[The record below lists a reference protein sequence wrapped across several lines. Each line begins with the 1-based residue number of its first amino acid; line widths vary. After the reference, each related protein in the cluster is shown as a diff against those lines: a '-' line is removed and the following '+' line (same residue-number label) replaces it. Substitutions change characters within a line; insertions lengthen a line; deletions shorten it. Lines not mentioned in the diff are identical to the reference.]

1 MSELNTSKRESYKD
15 TSFLGTTNKQSEIVF
30 DYKVEESE
38 SSALESVFEE
48 LFSKVRKQFDDID
61 K

>member
-1 MSELNTSKRESYKD
+1 MSSLNTSKRESYKD
-15 TSFLGTTNKQSEIVF
+15 SSFLGTSKKPSKIVF

-38 SSALESVFEE
+38 STALESVFEE
-48 LFSKVRKQFDDID
+48 LFSRIRKQFDDID